1 MPEHNKRCSRK
12 GVFLQWFNFF
22 IPLNSSTAVAKDLPS
37 YEKLFREL
45 FKPLCSFAMKYVG
58 DLDEARNLV
67 HEVFITVWEKYDT
80 LPNDTNYR
88 SYLFTSVRNRS
99 LNYLRDQKKHLT
111 LEKVPDQSLATETSL
126 IETAEL
132 EKEIELAINLLPEK
146 CRQVFELNRLEGLKY
161 AEIAEK
167 MGISVKTVEAQM
179 SKALRVLR
187 EHLREFLTLIFFM
200 FNG

>member
-1 MPEHNKRCSRK
+1 
-12 GVFLQWFNFF
+12 
-22 IPLNSSTAVAKDLPS
+22 VAKDLPS

-58 DLDEARNLV
+58 DLEEAKNLV

-80 LPNDTNYR
+80 LPSDTNYR

-111 LEKVPDQSLATETSL
+111 LEKVPDQSLATEASMM
-126 IETAEL
+126 ETAEL

-146 CRQVFELNRLEGLKY
+146 CRQVFELNRQEGLKY

-200 FNG
+200 FNGSG